1 MKHQK
6 RPTEPIDYTLEEHNK
21 IENAPVFTLKPLSV
35 GRFDE
40 VVNLITAEKK
50 ATAFRYACQ
59 FGIKGWANYEPDFEE
74 GKVVEITNDFQLSW
88 IIELGSKIIEIS
100 QVSEQE
106 KN

>member
-6 RPTEPIDYTLEEHNK
+6 RPTEAVEYTLEEHK
-21 IENAPVFTLKPLSV
+21 TLESAPVFTLKPLSV

-59 FGIKGWANYEPDFEE
+59 YGIKGWTNYEPDFEE
-74 GKVVEITNDFQLSW
+74 AKVVEITNDFTLTW